1 MSISYYKNRLM
12 TNLADATKINYKA
25 YYHNYILFGADAT
38 PDTGDTPY
46 TYLEWIQ
53 PDLSTTNPFFD
64 TNYIPSVTTTVEV
77 KMGPY
82 ENENCWLFGG
92 YVTGK
97 NIGIAFGSPNLQNGM
112 TMYSVAGSRFYDT
125 STTNW
130 GATNTWVFTPTS
142 TSHNGNVIKTYSQ
155 CTTAYTQ
162 TIKVFAAPFLTNNS
176 CFSKFYYM
184 KSYDNGV
191 LTHNIVP
198 VIRNSDGQIGLYDT
212 VEDTFITPYNSN
224 AKFNIPTEKETYAK
238 FTGGTYFN
246 LGTIGNRDYKITM
259 DIAQVNTASSQIMS
273 PFGVVNSNNYAFSLD
288 YLNTNKKW
296 RYDFG
301 STSNWQT
308 GSTTVNSADTYH
320 IVFNVS
326 GSSSNRRCNYVMTDN
341 GNVSDKLTTTRSY
354 SNNTNLFSTPL
365 YFGGCNYRSAI
376 NNYFVGLIKDVKVF
390 ANAAILYDYEFVERN
405 GVVVMH
411 EKINNTYLSPTQGSI
426 ELVSV

>member
-1 MSISYYKNRLM
+1 MDFTFNGNRPEIVSFNGNDVLVVKWNG
-12 TNLADATKINYKA
+12 TTVWEK
-25 YYHNYILFGADAT
+25 GS
-38 PDTGDTPY
+38 DTPY

-77 KMGPY
+77 KFGPY

-92 YVTGK
+92 YVTGQ

-125 STTNW
+125 SKTNW

-155 CTTAYTQ
+155 CATAYTQ
-162 TIKVFAAPFLTNNS
+162 TIKVFAAPSLNNRS

-184 KSYDNGV
+184 KSYDNGI

-246 LGTIGNRDYKITM
+246 LGAIGDRDFKIIM
-259 DIAQVNTASSQIMS
+259 DIAQVDTSSSSDMS
-273 PFGVVNSNNYAFSLD
+273 PFGVVNSNNRAWGLD
-288 YLNTNKKW
+288 YLHSGKKW
-296 RYDFG
+296 RYKFA
-301 STSNWQT
+301 TSSYWQT
-308 GSTTVNSADTYH
+308 GTTTVSSANTYH
-320 IVFNVS
+320 ILFESS
-326 GSSSNRRCNYVMTDN
+326 GTSTTRRCNYVMTNN
-341 GNVSDKLTTTRSY
+341 GTIEQFSSTTRSFS
-354 SNNTNLFSTPL
+354 SNVNVFTMPL
-365 YFGGCNYRSAI
+365 YFGGCNDHSI
-376 NNYFVGLIKDVKVF
+376 IDNYFVGLIKDVKVF
-390 ANAAILYDYEFVERN
+390 VNGSITYDYEFVEHN
-405 GVVVMH
+405 GIVVMH
-411 EKINNTYLSPTQGSI
+411 DKINDTYLSPTQGSI
-426 ELVSV
+426 QLVSI